1 MRILVGICLVVTF
14 FNSAPAL
21 AANSLDLVEDA
32 QFYDGAK
39 IEYEGE
45 VIGDIMVRGDFVW
58 INVNDGNR
66 AIGVWA
72 KQDLAKKIKIKGDY
86 NYVGDK
92 IKVKGTFNR
101 ACTQH
106 GGDLDIHAEKISV
119 IEKGHKIEHPLDPKK
134 VIVTV
139 VLLLIVIAVIFVP
152 RILKKPSS

>member
-1 MRILVGICLVVTF
+1 MKILVGICLFVTL
-14 FNSAPAL
+14 FNSAPAF
-21 AANSLDLVEDA
+21 AVNSLDLVEDA

-86 NYVGDK
+86 GNVGDR
-92 IKVKGTFNR
+92 IRVKGTFNR

-106 GGDLDIHAEKISV
+106 GGDLDIHAEKISI
-119 IEKGHKIEHPLDPKK
+119 IEKGHKVEHPIDPKK
-134 VIVTV
+134 VIVSV
-139 VLLLIVIAVIFVP
+139 VLLLMVIAVILLP
-152 RILKKPSS
+152 RIFKASS